1 MEWNEWYLIQI
12 FAVVLPWTFKKY
24 MWNCGQYM
32 PVIRF
37 PIYST
42 RYVMTLCD
50 LTSSK
55 SVCWTECEKHS
66 WFYDFQRRKLW
77 ELPRSGG
84 EDQQHFYITQE
95 EFSFPLISQQNV
107 TTGKRQFPG
116 ENGGIA
122 VTAAQCVKRFGTLR
136 RYHKS

>member
-1 MEWNEWYLIQI
+1 MSAGQSVKNIHGFTI
-12 FAVVLPWTFKKY
+12 FKDGNCENFQEVVGR
-24 MWNCGQYM
+24 N
-32 PVIRF
+32 
-37 PIYST
+37 SN
-42 RYVMTLCD
+42 
-50 LTSSK
+50 TSNIS
-55 SVCWTECEKHS
+55 
-66 WFYDFQRRKLW
+66 
-77 ELPRSGG
+77 
-84 EDQQHFYITQE
+84 YITQE